1 MTATPWATIAEI
13 KSVTGVDVDEPTRS
27 LAAASVELVT
37 GLIEEVERTDI
48 TARDRYWLRQAVA
61 FQAAWLVIQADY
73 LERSDVSS
81 ASQDGQSAQG
91 NPDWLVLSPLA
102 RKAIKRLSWR
112 GVRTMVIPS
121 GAVRAQ
127 RVSALISDD
136 HPGWRA
142 DLG

>member
-13 KSVTGVDVDEPTRS
+13 KTVTGMTVDEGTRN
-27 LAAASVELVT
+27 LAAASLELVT
-37 GLIEEVERTDI
+37 GLIEEVERSDI
-48 TARDRYWLRQAVA
+48 SDRDRYWLRQAVA
-61 FQAAWLVIQADY
+61 FQAAWISIQADY

-81 ASQDGQSAQG
+81 VSQDGQSAQG

-112 GVRTMVIPS
+112 GVRSIVPAAERTARLSP
-121 GAVRAQ
+121 
-127 RVSALISDD
+127 LISDD